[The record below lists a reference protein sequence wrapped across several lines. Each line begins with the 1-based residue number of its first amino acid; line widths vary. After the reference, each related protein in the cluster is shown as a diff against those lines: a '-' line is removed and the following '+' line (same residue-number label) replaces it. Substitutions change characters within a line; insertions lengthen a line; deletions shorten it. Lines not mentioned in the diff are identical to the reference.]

1 MEVITG
7 GPTGS
12 RGRRVAIMA
21 VIMAAV
27 VGVLDALVTGMED
40 GVVARVHA
48 VDLAVACAADSVEAV
63 CAEVAA
69 VAGVV
74 VVEGVNFLE
83 CVKPSALIE

>member
-1 MEVITG
+1 
-7 GPTGS
+7 
-12 RGRRVAIMA
+12 MA
-21 VIMAAV
+21 VIMVAV

-40 GVVARVHA
+40 GVALDA
-48 VDLAVACAADSVEAV
+48 VDLEAVACVADSVEAV
-63 CAEVAA
+63 CAEVASA